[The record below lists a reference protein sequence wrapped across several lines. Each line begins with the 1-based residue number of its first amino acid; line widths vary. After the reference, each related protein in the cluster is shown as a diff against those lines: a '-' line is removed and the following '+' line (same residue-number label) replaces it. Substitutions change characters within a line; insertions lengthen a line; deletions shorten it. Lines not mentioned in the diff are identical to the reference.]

1 MHVYLDTIKKID
13 ITLKLLKIDSLNKNI
28 HKHPDAL
35 DVGMGGNLNLSTYKK
50 SEKYKGSL
58 VQNFTKGD
66 LIVVENQLEDSLK
79 SLHIHNHL
87 SLKNVQARN
96 ITMTGDM
103 IKLVKAARE
112 RYKIYQNEKQ
122 KNKVKADKDFKRTI
136 ITE

>member
-1 MHVYLDTIKKID
+1 MHVYLDTIKNID

-28 HKHPDAL
+28 HKHPDTL

-58 VQNFTKGD
+58 VQNFTKGY
-66 LIVVENQLEDSLK
+66 LIVAENQLEDSLK

>member
-1 MHVYLDTIKKID
+1 MLLMLAWVGTLIFQPTRKAKNAKEVLFKI
-13 ITLKLLKIDSLNKNI
+13 SQR
-28 HKHPDAL
+28 
-35 DVGMGGNLNLSTYKK
+35 GN
-50 SEKYKGSL
+50 
-58 VQNFTKGD
+58 

-96 ITMTGDM
+96 RTMTRDM
-103 IKLVKAARE
+103 IKSVKATRE

-122 KNKVKADKDFKRTI
+122 KNKVKTDKDFKRKI

>member
-1 MHVYLDTIKKID
+1 MHVYLDTIKNID

-28 HKHPDAL
+28 HKHPDTL

-58 VQNFTKGD
+58 VQNFTKGY
-66 LIVVENQLEDSLK
+66 LIVAENQLEDSLK

-96 ITMTGDM
+96 ITMTRDM

-122 KNKVKADKDFKRTI
+122 KNKVKTDKDFKRTI

>member
-1 MHVYLDTIKKID
+1 MHVYLDTIKNID
-13 ITLKLLKIDSLNKNI
+13 ITLKLLKIDSLNNNI
-28 HKHPDAL
+28 HKHPDTL

-96 ITMTGDM
+96 ITMTRDM

-122 KNKVKADKDFKRTI
+122 KNKVKTDKDFKRTI

>member
-1 MHVYLDTIKKID
+1 M
-13 ITLKLLKIDSLNKNI
+13 KLLKIDSLNKNI
-28 HKHPDAL
+28 HKHPDTL

-58 VQNFTKGD
+58 VQNFTKGY
-66 LIVVENQLEDSLK
+66 LIVAENQLEDSLK

-96 ITMTGDM
+96 ITMTRDM

-122 KNKVKADKDFKRTI
+122 KNKVKTDKDFKRTI

>member
-1 MHVYLDTIKKID
+1 MHVYLDTIKNID
-13 ITLKLLKIDSLNKNI
+13 ITLKLLKIDSLNNNI
-28 HKHPDAL
+28 HKHPDTL

-50 SEKYKGSL
+50 NEKYKGSL
-58 VQNFTKGD
+58 VQNFTKGY
-66 LIVVENQLEDSLK
+66 LIVAENQLEDSLK

-96 ITMTGDM
+96 ITMTRDM

-122 KNKVKADKDFKRTI
+122 KNKVKTDKDFKRTI

>member
-58 VQNFTKGD
+58 VQNFTKGY
-66 LIVVENQLEDSLK
+66 LIVAENQLEDSLK

-96 ITMTGDM
+96 TTMTGDM

-122 KNKVKADKDFKRTI
+122 KNKVKTDKDFKRTI

>member
-58 VQNFTKGD
+58 VQNFTKGY
-66 LIVVENQLEDSLK
+66 LIVAENQLEDSLK

-96 ITMTGDM
+96 ITMTRDM

-122 KNKVKADKDFKRTI
+122 KNKVKTDKDFKRTI